1 MSKKMS
7 KKMKKPW
14 SRKKKVIVGVIVA
27 VIALGLLGTDWDEV
41 QRQAEQAEK
50 AAQLEEEQKAKEEK
64 QKEKK
69 EEKKEKQEDK
79 KPAKMSAELRDN
91 TVMLIRTYTILENT
105 YKNRLRMS
113 DDTIISTMKANSEEA
128 SYITIDVERLDD
140 QPYKN
145 QVIKLGEGISAM
157 SYYIMYDAEK
167 GYITDFDKEMKE
179 LEQLRKKLGR
189 KLV

>member
-7 KKMKKPW
+7 KKVKKPW

-27 VIALGLLGTDWDEV
+27 VIALSLLGTDWDEV
-41 QRQAEQAEK
+41 QRQAEQ

-69 EEKKEKQEDK
+69 EEKEKKEKQEDK

-91 TVMLIRTYTILENT
+91 AVMLIRTYTILENT
-105 YKNRLRMS
+105 YKNRFGMS
-113 DDTIISTMKANSEEA
+113 ADTIISTMKANSEEA
-128 SYITIDVERLDD
+128 SYITIDVEKLDD

-157 SYYIMYDAEK
+157 SYYIMCDAEK

>member
-1 MSKKMS
+1 
-7 KKMKKPW
+7 
-14 SRKKKVIVGVIVA
+14 
-27 VIALGLLGTDWDEV
+27 
-41 QRQAEQAEK
+41 
-50 AAQLEEEQKAKEEK
+50 
-64 QKEKK
+64 
-69 EEKKEKQEDK
+69 
-79 KPAKMSAELRDN
+79 
-91 TVMLIRTYTILENT
+91 
-105 YKNRLRMS
+105 MS

-128 SYITIDVERLDD
+128 SYITIDVEKLDD